1 MAEPDNP
8 KQSQGSGGGLKRRGG
23 RARAMKPT
31 KYEHTHPGGSGAAI
45 GAHLAKYS
53 GFQGVSLLLTNLL
66 HYASLI
72 VVARFLGASS
82 LGSYALLFFLTG
94 AVAQAITLVSKPGTM
109 MRTFGVA
116 DDDADDV
123 EEDEDEDEGS
133 MRPTYTLGVGLIWAT
148 FLAGSVIALV
158 AVFMEPIA
166 SFLLHDPGQANVVL
180 YAAITGGVWAIFKLA
195 SMVIWFE
202 GRPLTFALVDA
213 GRPGLNLIAIVV
225 FLSLGAGVEGAIAGQ
240 ALGTVA
246 ATMVAVVLIWGSFQ
260 RAFSFGELKQIL
272 KRGAIRV
279 PIGTSMW
286 IVQNM
291 DVFLLSRFVGHKDIG
306 LYTLASRTGFMVAFL
321 PQGFRMAL
329 RPIRKS
335 AAYEAFRREYSLA
348 VANGQL
354 LAYFYLI
361 TLTAILAMVLG
372 GEILIA
378 VGGGQFAS
386 VAALVPLT
394 AAAMSMP
401 ALFRTIAMTTSF
413 PNKRKLFVSAAVF
426 VAVAFL
432 GLCVALLAF
441 TDWGIYAP
449 PAAMIVA
456 FMIPSTAMFALSQ
469 RGDKPID
476 FPYVPMIQATLVAC
490 ALAVAYHFAHP
501 PDQWAQLPVIALVM
515 VAWVGLLFLLRVVPE
530 HHWSPIGHIARSA
543 VGRGSVLRFDKQ
555 AGLRSIDPGD
565 RSALR
570 TAVRDRLPD
579 EALVPAGG
587 DGAGAAGGDSG
598 VWAERPPE
606 GARLVRLLRRV
617 GGEGGVPI
625 AGESDSDA
633 DISLFLFSDQ
643 PVAVR
648 LKRMR
653 ELLATGA
660 DAHELRTLED
670 LRNDLATCSDKVW
683 ELGAAQ
689 LDAGSGGGRG
699 RGKKRGGGKGVG
711 ADVAAKGAS
720 R

>member
-1 MAEPDNP
+1 MAEPGNP
-8 KQSQGSGGGLKRRGG
+8 KQSGSGGGRRRSGG

-31 KYEHTHPGGSGAAI
+31 KFEHTHPGGSGAAI

-109 MRTFGVA
+109 MRTFGIA

-123 EEDEDEDEGS
+123 EEDEEAEDGGS
-133 MRPTYTLGVGLIWAT
+133 QRPTYTLGVGLIWGT
-148 FLAGSVIALV
+148 FLAGSVIAL
-158 AVFMEPIA
+158 AATFREPIA
-166 SFLLHDPGQANVVL
+166 SFLLNDSGQGDVVL
-180 YAAITGGVWAIFKLA
+180 YAAITGGVWAVFKLA
-195 SMVIWFE
+195 EMVIWFE

-213 GRPGLNLIAIVV
+213 GRPGLTLIAIVV

-240 ALGTVA
+240 AIGTVA
-246 ATMVAVVLIWGSFQ
+246 ATVVCVALIWTSFQ
-260 RAFSFGELKQIL
+260 RAFSFGELKEIL
-272 KRGAIRV
+272 KRGAIRI
-279 PIGTSMW
+279 PIGSSLW

-291 DVFLLSRFVGHKDIG
+291 DIFLLSRFVGHKDLG

-335 AAYEAFRREYSLA
+335 AAYEAFRREYGVA

-378 VGGGQFAS
+378 VGGGQFES

-401 ALFRTIAMTTSF
+401 ALFRTIAMTTSY
-413 PNKRKLFVSAAVF
+413 PNKRRFFVGSAVF
-426 VAVAFL
+426 VAVAFM

-441 TDWGIYAP
+441 TDWGIYSP

-469 RGDKPID
+469 RGGKPIE
-476 FPYVPMIQATLVAC
+476 FPYLPMIQATLVAC

-501 PDQWAQLPVIALVM
+501 ADQWVQLPAIALVM
-515 VAWVGLLFLLRVVPE
+515 VVWVGLLFVLRVIPE
-530 HHWSPIGHIARSA
+530 RHWSPIAHIARSA
-543 VGRGSVLRFDKQ
+543 VGRGSVLRFDER
-555 AGLRSIDPGD
+555 AGLRSIEPGD
-565 RSALR
+565 RGALR

-579 EALVPAGG
+579 EALVPAGEET
-587 DGAGAAGGDSG
+587 GGDSG
-598 VWAERPPE
+598 AWAERPPE

-617 GGEGGVPI
+617 GSEGGVPVG
-625 AGESDSDA
+625 GESEVDA
-633 DISLFLFSDQ
+633 EISRFLFSDQ

-648 LKRMR
+648 LRRMR
-653 ELLATGA
+653 QLLAAGA

-670 LRNDLATCSDKVW
+670 LRNDLAACADRVW
-683 ELGAAQ
+683 ELGSAE
-689 LDAGSGGGRG
+689 LGAGPGGGR
-699 RGKKRGGGKGVG
+699 RGKKRGGGEGMG

>member
-1 MAEPDNP
+1 MAEPGNP
-8 KQSQGSGGGLKRRGG
+8 KQSGSGGARRRRGG

-94 AVAQAITLVSKPGTM
+94 AVAQVITLVSKPGTM
-109 MRTFGVA
+109 MRTFGIA

-123 EEDEDEDEGS
+123 EEDEEAEDEGAQ
-133 MRPTYTLGVGLIWAT
+133 RPTYTLGVGLIWAT
-148 FLAGSVIALV
+148 FLAGCLIAVV
-158 AVFMEPIA
+158 AAFMEPIA

-195 SMVIWFE
+195 EMVIWFE
-202 GRPLTFALVDA
+202 GRPLTFALIDA

-240 ALGTVA
+240 AIGTVA
-246 ATMVAVVLIWGSFQ
+246 VTLVCVALIWTSFQ
-260 RAFSFGELKQIL
+260 RAFSFGELKEIL
-272 KRGAIRV
+272 KRGAIRI
-279 PIGTSMW
+279 PIGSSLW

-291 DVFLLSRFVGHKDIG
+291 DIFLLSRFVGHKDIG

-335 AAYEAFRREYSLA
+335 AAYEAFRREYGVA

-378 VGGGQFAS
+378 VGGGQFET

-401 ALFRTIAMTTSF
+401 ALFRTIAMTTSY
-413 PNKRKLFVSAAVF
+413 PNKRKFFVGSAIF
-426 VAVAFL
+426 VAVAFM
-432 GLCVALLAF
+432 GVCVALLAF

-449 PAAMIVA
+449 PAAMIAA

-501 PDQWAQLPVIALVM
+501 ADEWVQAPVIVLVM
-515 VAWVGLLFLLRVVPE
+515 AAWAVLLFALRVIPE
-530 HHWSPIGHIARSA
+530 MHWRPIAHIARSA
-543 VGRGSVLRFDKQ
+543 VGRGSVLKFDKR

-565 RSALR
+565 RGALR
-570 TAVRDRLPD
+570 AAVRDRLSD
-579 EALVPAGG
+579 EVLVPAGG
-587 DGAGAAGGDSG
+587 GDGGGDSG
-598 VWAERPPE
+598 AWAERVPE
-606 GARLVRLLRRV
+606 GARLVGLLRRV
-617 GGEGGVPI
+617 GTEGGVPVG
-625 AGESDSDA
+625 GESDIDA
-633 DISLFLFSDQ
+633 EISRFLFSDQ

-648 LKRMR
+648 LRRMR
-653 ELLATGA
+653 QLLGAGA

-670 LRNDLATCSDKVW
+670 LRNDLATCADKVW
-683 ELGAAQ
+683 ELGSAE
-689 LDAGSGGGRG
+689 LDAGSGGGRSG
-699 RGKKRGGGKGVG
+699 RGKKRGGSEGVG

>member
-1 MAEPDNP
+1 MAQQDNP
-8 KQSQGSGGGLKRRGG
+8 KESQGGGSRKRRRPGG
-23 RARAMKPT
+23 RARALKPE
-31 KYEHTHPGGSGAAI
+31 KYEHTHPGGTGAAI
-45 GAHLAKYS
+45 GAHLARFS
-53 GFQGVSLLLTNLL
+53 SFQGLSLLLSNLL

-94 AVAQAITLVSKPGTM
+94 AVAQVITLVSKPGTM
-109 MRTFGVA
+109 MRTFGIA

-123 EEDEDEDEGS
+123 EEDEEAEDEGS
-133 MRPTYTLGVGLIWAT
+133 QRPTYTLGVGLIWAT
-148 FLAGSVIALV
+148 FLAGGVIAL
-158 AVFMEPIA
+158 AAIFGEPIA
-166 SFLLHDPGQANVVL
+166 SFLLNDSGQGNVVL

-195 SMVIWFE
+195 EMVIWFE
-202 GRPLTFALVDA
+202 GRPLTYALVDG

-240 ALGTVA
+240 AIGTVA
-246 ATMVAVVLIWGSFQ
+246 ATIVCLALIWTSFQ
-260 RAFSFGELKQIL
+260 RAFSFGELKEIL
-272 KRGAIRV
+272 KRGAIRI
-279 PIGTSMW
+279 PIGSSLW

-291 DVFLLSRFVGHKDIG
+291 DIFLLSRFVGHKDLG

-335 AAYEAFRREYSLA
+335 AAYEAFRREYGIA

-378 VGGGQFAS
+378 VGGGQFES
-386 VAALVPLT
+386 VAALVPVT

-401 ALFRTIAMTTSF
+401 ALFRTIAMTTSY
-413 PNKRKLFVSAAVF
+413 PNKRKFFVGSAVF
-426 VAVAFL
+426 VAVAFM
-432 GLCVALLAF
+432 GLCTALLAF

-456 FMIPSTAMFALSQ
+456 FMIPSTAMFAMSQ
-469 RGDKPID
+469 LGGKPIS
-476 FPYVPMIQATLVAC
+476 FPYIPMIQATLVAC

-501 PDQWAQLPVIALVM
+501 AGTWIQLPTIAAVM
-515 VAWVGLLFLLRVVPE
+515 LLWFALLFVLRVIPE
-530 HHWSPIGHIARSA
+530 QHRRPIAHIARSA
-543 VGRGSVLRFDKQ
+543 VGRGSVLKFDER
-555 AGLRSIDPGD
+555 AGLRSIDPDD

-579 EALVPAGG
+579 KVLVPGG
-587 DGAGAAGGDSG
+587 DGAGATGDDSR
-598 VWAERPPE
+598 VWAERTPE

-617 GGEGGVPI
+617 GSEGGVPVE
-625 AGESDSDA
+625 GESDLDA

-648 LKRMR
+648 LRKMR
-653 ELLATGA
+653 QLLSSGA

-670 LRNDLATCSDKVW
+670 LRNDLAVCREGVW
-683 ELGAAQ
+683 ELGSAERE
-689 LDAGSGGGRG
+689 SGRAED
-699 RGKKRGGGKGVG
+699 RLAR
-711 ADVAAKGAS
+711 ATRA
-720 R
+720 

>member
-1 MAEPDNP
+1 
-8 KQSQGSGGGLKRRGG
+8 
-23 RARAMKPT
+23 MKPT

-94 AVAQAITLVSKPGTM
+94 AVTQVIHLVSKPGTM
-109 MRTFGVA
+109 MRTFGIA

-123 EEDEDEDEGS
+123 EEDEEAEEEGS
-133 MRPTYTLGVGLIWAT
+133 LRPTYTLGVGLIWT
-148 FLAGSVIALV
+148 MFLAGSLIALV
-158 AVFMEPIA
+158 AIFREPIA
-166 SFLLHDPGQANVVL
+166 SFLLHDPSQGNVVL

-195 SMVIWFE
+195 EMVIWFE

-240 ALGTVA
+240 AIGTVA
-246 ATMVAVVLIWGSFQ
+246 ATIVCVALIWTSFQ
-260 RAFSFGELKQIL
+260 RAFSFGELSEIL
-272 KRGAIRV
+272 KRGAIRI
-279 PIGTSMW
+279 PIGSSLW

-291 DVFLLSRFVGHKDIG
+291 DIFLLSRFVGHKDLG

-335 AAYEAFRREYSLA
+335 AAYEAFRREYGIA

-378 VGGGQFAS
+378 VGGGQFES

-401 ALFRTIAMTTSF
+401 ALFRTIAMTTSY
-413 PNKRKLFVSAAVF
+413 PNKRKFFVGSAVF
-426 VAVAFL
+426 VAVAFM

-441 TDWGIYAP
+441 TDWGIYSP
-449 PAAMIVA
+449 PAAMIAA

-469 RGDKPID
+469 RGGKPIE
-476 FPYVPMIQATLVAC
+476 FPYIPMIQATLVAC

-501 PDQWAQLPVIALVM
+501 ADQWVQLPAIALVM
-515 VAWVGLLFLLRVVPE
+515 ALWVGLLFVLRVIPE
-530 HHWSPIGHIARSA
+530 HHWSPIAHIARSA
-543 VGRGSVLRFDKQ
+543 VGRGSVLKFDER

-565 RSALR
+565 RGALR

-579 EALVPAGG
+579 EALAPAGG
-587 DGAGAAGGDSG
+587 DGAGAGRGDSG
-598 VWAERPPE
+598 AWAERPPE

-617 GGEGGVPI
+617 GSEGGVPV
-625 AGESDSDA
+625 AGESELDA

-648 LKRMR
+648 LRRMR
-653 ELLATGA
+653 QLLGGGA

-670 LRNDLATCSDKVW
+670 LRNDLAACADKAW
-683 ELGAAQ
+683 ELGSAE
-689 LDAGSGGGRG
+689 LDAGPGGGRRG
-699 RGKKRGGGKGVG
+699 RGKKRGGGEGMG